1 MFEKVKG
8 ILTKGLDAVK
18 TRLNQFQQPI
28 KWIVIGYLVT
38 VFLFVLSYYGFW
50 LYLAVTGKIQLPDL
64 LAMVREL
71 VGPAMVGFV
80 TFIAGCFVDL
90 DGNGIPDHLKRRRI
104 NHEDL
109 HQSRAYARC
118 GQRGCQ

>member
-8 ILTKGLDAVK
+8 MLNKGLDAVK
-18 TRLNQFQQPI
+18 ERLNQFQQPI

-80 TFIAGCFVDL
+80 TFIAERDPGSF
-90 DGNGIPDHLKRRRI
+90 
-104 NHEDL
+104 
-109 HQSRAYARC
+109 
-118 GQRGCQ
+118 

>member
-8 ILTKGLDAVK
+8 LLTKGLDAVK
-18 TRLNQFQQPI
+18 KRLNQFQQPI

-64 LAMVREL
+64 LAMEL

-90 DGNGIPDHLKRRRI
+90 DGNGIPDHFEK
-104 NHEDL
+104 EKEKK
-109 HQSRAYARC
+109 
-118 GQRGCQ
+118 

>member
-8 ILTKGLDAVK
+8 FLSKGLDTVRA
-18 TRLNQFQQPI
+18 RLNQFQQPI

-38 VFLFVLSYYGFW
+38 VFLFVVSYYGFW
-50 LYLAVTGKIQLPDL
+50 MYLAVTGKIQLPDL

-90 DGNGIPDHLKRRRI
+90 DGNGVPDHFEKEERKK
-104 NHEDL
+104 
-109 HQSRAYARC
+109 
-118 GQRGCQ
+118 

>member
-8 ILTKGLDAVK
+8 FLSKGLDAVK
-18 TRLNQFQQPI
+18 VRLNQFQQPI
-28 KWIVIGYLVT
+28 KWIVMGYLVT
-38 VFLFVLSYYGFW
+38 VFLFVVSYYGFW
-50 LYLAVTGKIQLPDL
+50 MYLAVTGKIQLPDL

-90 DGNGIPDHLKRRRI
+90 DGNGVPDRFEK
-104 NHEDL
+104 EKDKK
-109 HQSRAYARC
+109 
-118 GQRGCQ
+118 

>member
-8 ILTKGLDAVK
+8 LLSKGLDAVRV
-18 TRLNQFQQPI
+18 RLNQFQQPI
-28 KWIVIGYLVT
+28 KWIVMGYLVT
-38 VFLFVLSYYGFW
+38 VFVFVVSYYGFW
-50 LYLAVTGKIQLPDL
+50 MYLAVTGKIQLPDL

-90 DGNGIPDHLKRRRI
+90 DGNGVADHFEK
-104 NHEDL
+104 EKDKK
-109 HQSRAYARC
+109 
-118 GQRGCQ
+118 

>member
-1 MFEKVKG
+1 M
-8 ILTKGLDAVK
+8 
-18 TRLNQFQQPI
+18 
-28 KWIVIGYLVT
+28 T

-90 DGNGIPDHLKRRRI
+90 DGNGIPAHFEKA
-104 NHEDL
+104 EK
-109 HQSRAYARC
+109 Q
-118 GQRGCQ
+118 

>member
-1 MFEKVKG
+1 MFEKVRGWLKKSLG
-8 ILTKGLDAVK
+8 TVK
-18 TRLNQFQQPI
+18 KRLNQFQQHI

-38 VFLFVLSYYGFW
+38 VFLFVVSYYGFW

-90 DGNGIPDHLKRRRI
+90 DGNGIPDHFEK
-104 NHEDL
+104 EKEKK
-109 HQSRAYARC
+109 
-118 GQRGCQ
+118 

>member
-8 ILTKGLDAVK
+8 MLNKGLDAVK
-18 TRLNQFQQPI
+18 ARLNQFQQPI

-50 LYLAVTGKIQLPDL
+50 MYLAVTGKIQLPDL

-90 DGNGIPDHLKRRRI
+90 DGNGIPDHFEK
-104 NHEDL
+104 EKEKK
-109 HQSRAYARC
+109 
-118 GQRGCQ
+118 

>member
-8 ILTKGLDAVK
+8 FLSKGLDAVRV
-18 TRLNQFQQPI
+18 RLNQFQQPI

-90 DGNGIPDHLKRRRI
+90 AGNGIPDHFEK
-104 NHEDL
+104 EKEKK
-109 HQSRAYARC
+109 
-118 GQRGCQ
+118 

>member
-8 ILTKGLDAVK
+8 FLSKGLDMVRV
-18 TRLNQFQQPI
+18 RLNQFQQPI

-38 VFLFVLSYYGFW
+38 VFLFVVSYYGFW
-50 LYLAVTGKIQLPDL
+50 MYLAVTGKIQLPDL

-90 DGNGIPDHLKRRRI
+90 DGNGVPDYFEK
-104 NHEDL
+104 EKDKK
-109 HQSRAYARC
+109 
-118 GQRGCQ
+118 

>member
-1 MFEKVKG
+1 MFEKVKW
-8 ILTKGLDAVK
+8 ILTKSLDAVK
-18 TRLNQFQQPI
+18 KRLNQFQQPI

-50 LYLAVTGKIQLPDL
+50 LYLAVMGKIQLPDL

-90 DGNGIPDHLKRRRI
+90 DGNGIPDHFEK
-104 NHEDL
+104 EKK
-109 HQSRAYARC
+109 
-118 GQRGCQ
+118 

>member
-8 ILTKGLDAVK
+8 FLSKGLDAVRA
-18 TRLNQFQQPI
+18 RLNQFQQPI
-28 KWIVIGYLVT
+28 KWIVMGYLVT
-38 VFLFVLSYYGFW
+38 VFLFVVSYYGFW
-50 LYLAVTGKIQLPDL
+50 MYLAVTGKIQLPDL

-90 DGNGIPDHLKRRRI
+90 DGIGVPDHFEK
-104 NHEDL
+104 EKDKK
-109 HQSRAYARC
+109 
-118 GQRGCQ
+118 